1 MKKIVLGLIMLLMCC
16 VPAWA
21 APLVGANPN
30 VAVIDFGE
38 HVGQASGGIGLEN
51 VGGTAADYIMDRL
64 VTDGRVVL
72 KDVAAVRE
80 QLKALGI
87 ETKGLI
93 NPVSAKILG
102 EQLGVEY
109 VIYGNVNDVS
119 VSETGV
125 NALTPL
131 PSMGGGKATVHTVK
145 CHIIARVMDVKSG
158 FIIAAA
164 KGEGYSKSSNTD
176 ITAGSLSVT
185 IGKEKV
191 TQQSVHNAI
200 EKAATETTDMLISKL
215 FGTALVNKKREKVI
229 YKFRRLCQ

>member
-1 MKKIVLGLIMLLMCC
+1 MLLMCR

-93 NPVSAKILG
+93 NPVSAKVLG

-125 NALTPL
+125 NALSPL
-131 PSMGGGKATVHTVK
+131 PSMGGKATVHTVK

-176 ITAGSLSVT
+176 IAAGSVT
-185 IGKEKV
+185 VTVGKEKV

-200 EKAATETTDMLISKL
+200 EKAATETADMLTSKL
-215 FGTALVNKKREKVI
+215 FGTALANKKGK
-229 YKFRRLCQ
+229 K